1 MDKISLDFD
10 LDSLNTLNNYITKI
24 GAANKEVLPNTSNAF
39 HQSAQYIQNVW
50 SNYLYGNDKLDG
62 IDALE
67 KPLKPKDVNF
77 RITDKDDFHSSVSA
91 TSDRLNE
98 IQNGKNPVY
107 YDMKQTH
114 PYGKKSR
121 VSKKGIPYLI
131 IPFRWASPNGKGTK
145 RRWNNVI
152 PQKNYETVIKG
163 MLMSEVMPKG
173 SKPRLEKNASGE
185 LIERA
190 SYTWKDRL
198 KPDDAFDDRSVGMVR
213 MKDVRGSTYFTFRV
227 ISAKS
232 PQGTWLYWRDGTDAV
247 DMLGA
252 LRRTVKDNVEKI
264 IESGIRADIGNMF

>member
-1 MDKISLDFD
+1 MEKISLDFD

-67 KPLKPKDVNF
+67 KPLKPQDVNF
-77 RITDKDDFHSSVSA
+77 RITDPGDFHSKVSA
-91 TSDRLNE
+91 TADRLNE

-131 IPFRWASPNGKGTK
+131 IPFRWGTPNDKGTK
-145 RRWNNVI
+145 RAHSFFSGIIPSKEYRVNVSAMEMSYKTDKIHFEKNSKGEHI
-152 PQKNYETVIKG
+152 PRTEYIWKE
-163 MLMSEVMPKG
+163 
-173 SKPRLEKNASGE
+173 RLEGWDN
-185 LIERA
+185 
-190 SYTWKDRL
+190 
-198 KPDDAFDDRSVGMVR
+198 RSAGMVR
-213 MKDVRGSTYFTFRV
+213 MKDVRESTYFTFRV

-232 PQGTWLYWRDGTDAV
+232 PQGTWLYWRDGTDGV

-264 IESGIRADIGNMF
+264 IESGIRADTGNMF